1 MNSTIKSNIIYKL
14 DNLKY
19 SREIFYEEIND
30 TPYIKV
36 TINNFNSNNYIFY
49 ISNSDLSGLECI
61 DEIIIHNEY
70 ILDNFVN
77 LEKKNI
83 FDIGANIGIAT
94 VLLAKQNPNSII
106 YAFEPFLNSYNT
118 LLENINLNNLKNII
132 AINKAVSNVN
142 CIQELA
148 ISESISG
155 ANTLY
160 TDIDLFKN
168 DINTV
173 YAINN
178 NININNNIINI
189 NIEVI
194 SFEDFI
200 KDNNIN
206 EIELLKIDCEGS
218 EYDILYNNSL
228 LLNKSIKNIVGEFH
242 NFKNFIYKD
251 GYNFNDLY
259 NYIEKYIDGYKKI
272 TFLDLTERY

>member
-1 MNSTIKSNIIYKL
+1 MNDIKNIIISIIN
-14 DNLKY
+14 DLKNKIDI
-19 SREIFYEEIND
+19 SYEEVNN
-30 TPYIKV
+30 TSYIKII
-36 TINNFNSNNYIFY
+36 INNFNSNNYIFY
-49 ISNSDLSGLECI
+49 INNNDLSGIGCI
-61 DEIIIHNEY
+61 KEIIINNEY
-70 ILDNFVN
+70 ILNNFIN

-94 VLLAKQNPNSII
+94 IVLAKQNPNSII

-168 DINTV
+168 DINNV

-178 NININNNIINI
+178 NININNNIIKI

-242 NFKNFIYKD
+242 NFKKFIYKD